1 MKVSVEEVEK
11 IDEAVKAANAV
22 EKSKD
27 VIETASKIHV
37 EYSTKID
44 SRVTVIDRKK
54 LPEFLEVTFK
64 NGQYWT
70 VKTDEDIVVYR
81 LFGNNAEAGG
91 AFATTSPAINRIQ
104 SKIDSAIL
112 PEWKNT
118 LKYEAEIVIPKC
130 TVLSIG
136 KDEEQIT
143 VSGTKLAGGADQ
155 VLLPEGWDLNWIQNI
170 RTVNP

>member
-1 MKVSVEEVEK
+1 M
-11 IDEAVKAANAV
+11 
-22 EKSKD
+22 
-27 VIETASKIHV
+27 
-37 EYSTKID
+37 
-44 SRVTVIDRKK
+44 
-54 LPEFLEVTFK
+54 EVTFK